1 MKIFKIPW
9 KMMHTNQK
17 MAQSMAKT
25 TTTMSKINKQMDVKK
40 MAKTMQNFE
49 KENMKMEMTEEMM
62 NDAMG
67 KFSFEI
73 RAWRTR
79 SGHVPGPSQL
89 LQKWIFISESA
100 FAESGDEEEADN
112 IMNQVIFSLQL

>member
-67 KFSFEI
+67 KFSLKI
-73 RAWRTR
+73 RVSRTR
-79 SGHVPGPSQL
+79 SGHVSRPSQL
-89 LQKWIFISESA
+89 VQKWTFISESA

>member
-1 MKIFKIPW
+1 
-9 KMMHTNQK
+9 MHTNQK

-67 KFSFEI
+67 KSQFQ
-73 RAWRTR
+73 TG
-79 SGHVPGPSQL
+79 SGGHCPTTFLYQFVRL
-89 LQKWIFISESA
+89 IFYFREC
-100 FAESGDEEEADN
+100 
-112 IMNQVIFSLQL
+112 VC

>member
-1 MKIFKIPW
+1 
-9 KMMHTNQK
+9 MMHTNQK

-73 RAWRTR
+73 RVWRTR
-79 SGHVPGPSQL
+79 SSHFFRPSQL
-89 LQKWIFISESA
+89 VQE
-100 FAESGDEEEADN
+100 
-112 IMNQVIFSLQL
+112 

>member
-1 MKIFKIPW
+1 
-9 KMMHTNQK
+9 MMHTNQK

-67 KFSFEI
+67 KSPFQTGVGRTLSDYFPLPV
-73 RAWRTR
+73 RAR
-79 SGHVPGPSQL
+79 L
-89 LQKWIFISESA
+89 IFYFREC
-100 FAESGDEEEADN
+100 
-112 IMNQVIFSLQL
+112 VC

>member
-1 MKIFKIPW
+1 
-9 KMMHTNQK
+9 
-17 MAQSMAKT
+17 MAKT

-67 KFSFEI
+67 KSPFRTGVGWTLSDYFPLPV
-73 RAWRTR
+73 RATDF
-79 SGHVPGPSQL
+79 L
-89 LQKWIFISESA
+89 F
-100 FAESGDEEEADN
+100 
-112 IMNQVIFSLQL
+112 

>member
-1 MKIFKIPW
+1 
-9 KMMHTNQK
+9 MHTNQK

-67 KFSFEI
+67 KFFETI
-73 RAWRTR
+73 R
-79 SGHVPGPSQL
+79 SLHVILLEISPNYIGH
-89 LQKWIFISESA
+89 FYE
-100 FAESGDEEEADN
+100 
-112 IMNQVIFSLQL
+112 

>member
-1 MKIFKIPW
+1 
-9 KMMHTNQK
+9 

-67 KFSFEI
+67 KSPFQTGVGRTLSDYFPLPL
-73 RAWRTR
+73 RAR
-79 SGHVPGPSQL
+79 L
-89 LQKWIFISESA
+89 IFYFREC
-100 FAESGDEEEADN
+100 
-112 IMNQVIFSLQL
+112 VR

>member
-1 MKIFKIPW
+1 
-9 KMMHTNQK
+9 MMHTNQK

-67 KFSFEI
+67 KFQNQSQ
-73 RAWRTR
+73 TR
-79 SGHVPGPSQL
+79 S
-89 LQKWIFISESA
+89 
-100 FAESGDEEEADN
+100 DYR
-112 IMNQVIFSLQL
+112 

>member
-1 MKIFKIPW
+1 
-9 KMMHTNQK
+9 MMHTNQK

-73 RAWRTR
+73 RVWRTP
-79 SGHVPGPSQL
+79 SGHVHGPSQL
-89 LQKWIFISESA
+89 VQK
-100 FAESGDEEEADN
+100 
-112 IMNQVIFSLQL
+112 

>member
-1 MKIFKIPW
+1 
-9 KMMHTNQK
+9 MMHTNQK

-73 RAWRTR
+73 RVWWTR
-79 SGHVPGPSQL
+79 SSHFSRPSQL
-89 LQKWIFISESA
+89 VQK
-100 FAESGDEEEADN
+100 
-112 IMNQVIFSLQL
+112 

>member
-1 MKIFKIPW
+1 
-9 KMMHTNQK
+9 MMHTNQK

-67 KFSFEI
+67 KFFSKHKKSPCYFV
-73 RAWRTR
+73 R
-79 SGHVPGPSQL
+79 
-89 LQKWIFISESA
+89 
-100 FAESGDEEEADN
+100 N
-112 IMNQVIFSLQL
+112 ITELYWTFL

>member
-1 MKIFKIPW
+1 
-9 KMMHTNQK
+9 
-17 MAQSMAKT
+17 MAKT

-67 KFSFEI
+67 KFY
-73 RAWRTR
+73 R
-79 SGHVPGPSQL
+79 
-89 LQKWIFISESA
+89 
-100 FAESGDEEEADN
+100 FAGQFLVRLRPVE
-112 IMNQVIFSLQL
+112 

>member
-1 MKIFKIPW
+1 
-9 KMMHTNQK
+9 MHTNQK

-67 KFSFEI
+67 KFQNQSQ
-73 RAWRTR
+73 TR
-79 SGHVPGPSQL
+79 SDYREYQIRLYHL
-89 LQKWIFISESA
+89 
-100 FAESGDEEEADN
+100 
-112 IMNQVIFSLQL
+112 VIH